1 MDDSL
6 SFESLLAGAKK
17 FAGLALQAHRDQDD
31 EVFVLHAGLSIERLL
46 KAALANTNPVLLMET
61 GAVKDD
67 RVLLHFAGLRPIGE
81 RIRTVSASAALAR
94 IRSAG
99 WLPKD
104 PALDE
109 LIELRNGVV
118 HLGPTDSDSADVLA
132 TFGRTTNTLLAHLGL
147 DPVDYWE
154 AWKSL
159 IDISLNDQLERVERD
174 VKRLIEQAR
183 HRFAERIALLPDSAV
198 QLLQEHAGLG
208 SIPGFPT
215 EEDGLI
221 IFGHVTCP
229 GCENPNAVVLLTS
242 NQLGRASRTERRAA
256 YAGYAC
262 SLCSLVLPTIEQMD
276 AAGMDVMD
284 VDLPLLAME
293 KARLDSQVTELM
305 TMLRDIQ
312 AQNDAQAQELRK
324 SAPDTP

>member
-31 EVFVLHAGLSIERLL
+31 EVFVLHTGLSVERLM
-46 KAALANTNPVLLMET
+46 KAALAKTNPVLLMET

-67 RVLLHFAGLRPIGE
+67 RVLLHFAGLRPYGE
-81 RIRTVSASAALAR
+81 RVRTVSASGALAR

-104 PALDE
+104 PALDD

-118 HLGPTDSDSADVLA
+118 HLGPSDSDSVDVLA
-132 TFGRTTNTLLAHLGL
+132 TFGRTTNTLLTQLGL
-147 DPVDYWE
+147 DADEYWG

-183 HRFAERIALLPDSAV
+183 HRYAERIRGLPATAVLLLKD
-198 QLLQEHAGLG
+198 HARLG
-208 SIPGFPT
+208 DLPGFPT
-215 EEDGLI
+215 SQEGPI
-221 IFGHVTCP
+221 IFGRIACP
-229 GCENPNAVVLLTS
+229 ACDNPNAIVLLI
-242 NQLGRASRTERRAA
+242 ASRLGNADRAERRAA
-256 YAGYAC
+256 YVGYGC
-262 SLCSLVLPTIEQMD
+262 SLCTLPLSTIEQMD
-276 AAGMDVMD
+276 ATGIDVMD
-284 VDLPLLAME
+284 VKLPDLPLSMIEAQLN
-293 KARLDSQVTELM
+293 DWM
-305 TMLRDIQ
+305 TKI
-312 AQNDAQAQELRK
+312 AAENGAQAQQ
-324 SAPDTP
+324 SSPDASE